1 MKDDSQE
8 ERSEFK
14 CVGTPACRTDRE
26 KVISTREGKQRAKR
40 SAHEAQ
46 LSVRHV
52 RRQRER
58 DTRIDDHP
66 AVLDEPKDHAVAE
79 CHVVL
84 ETTGE
89 SQRQRIP
96 ETRRSEARHKQQT
109 TLL

>member
-1 MKDDSQE
+1 MPHKKSAQNSNAWGRPRAGQT
-8 ERSEFK
+8 ERKS
-14 CVGTPACRTDRE
+14 
-26 KVISTREGKQRAKR
+26 
-40 SAHEAQ
+40 SAHVKTS
-46 LSVRHV
+46 SVRNAQRMKHSF
-52 RRQRER
+52 QSDKSDDRER

-89 SQRQRIP
+89 PQRQRIP